1 MTKYLKAM
9 PLVSLGV
16 FILTT
21 QLFAQDVSS
30 DQASGHV
37 EGARYMQLLGTMGMG
52 YAHNKDMDDRIEGL
66 GDNAADQYNTLGGT
80 SAFKNDFLTSRLTYG
95 VDLDFR
101 YLGKSLGMGGSIGF
115 HQCRAESTVSGKGWA
130 DKFTFRSTLSVV
142 PVTGTLYYRG
152 NIDADSF
159 LLFGVGAGYY
169 MATFKEEW
177 EDEDTLPLDQS
188 LSETIKTNTV
198 GYHLKIEYNYV
209 LDSGI
214 TFAGGILGRY
224 VNYDKFKNDNVE
236 ILYKGK
242 SLEAG
247 LTGIS
252 IYLSAGISL

>member
-1 MTKYLKAM
+1 
-9 PLVSLGV
+9 
-16 FILTT
+16 
-21 QLFAQDVSS
+21 
-30 DQASGHV
+30 
-37 EGARYMQLLGTMGMG
+37 
-52 YAHNKDMDDRIEGL
+52 
-66 GDNAADQYNTLGGT
+66 
-80 SAFKNDFLTSRLTYG
+80 
-95 VDLDFR
+95 
-101 YLGKSLGMGGSIGF
+101 
-115 HQCRAESTVSGKGWA
+115 
-130 DKFTFRSTLSVV
+130 
-142 PVTGTLYYRG
+142 
-152 NIDADSF
+152 
-159 LLFGVGAGYY
+159 

-177 EDEDTLPLDQS
+177 EDENTLPLDQS